1 MVVGVP
7 MDDQQIRFA
16 ARAIVAEILE
26 VEQADLRDD
35 APFADFGANSV
46 QQMEIV
52 VELSSRFGV
61 KYTQREEGMVTSV
74 EEAVAI
80 TRTHIV

>member
-1 MVVGVP
+1 
-7 MDDQQIRFA
+7 MDDQVIRTT

-26 VEQADLRDD
+26 LDQSELIDD

-61 KYTQREEGMVTSV
+61 TYTQREEAMVTSV
-74 EEAVAI
+74 EEAVAV
-80 TRTHIV
+80 TRARMA

>member
-1 MVVGVP
+1 MP
-7 MDDQQIRFA
+7 MDEQQIRTT

-26 VEQADLRDD
+26 VDQTDLRDD
-35 APFADFGANSV
+35 APFLDLGGNSV

-61 KYTQREEGMVTSV
+61 TYTRREEEMVTSV
-74 EEAVAI
+74 DEAVAI
-80 TRTHIV
+80 TRAHVM

>member
-1 MVVGVP
+1 
-7 MDDQQIRFA
+7 MDDQQIRTT
-16 ARAIVAEILE
+16 AREVVAEILE
-26 VEQADLRDD
+26 VDQSELRDD
-35 APFADFGANSV
+35 LLFTDLGASSV

-61 KYTQREEGMVTSV
+61 KYTQREEEMVTSV

-80 TRTHIV
+80 TLAHDA